1 MRSTTRVTRLSVAL
15 IFSIFSI
22 FSFVTGAAIAEAF
35 AGQTTRVSVSSSGV
49 TADSSASSAVLSAD
63 GRYAVFA
70 SAATNLRDGVATT
83 GTHVYRHDRTT
94 GRTDLV
100 SVTPAGA
107 PGNDVSRDPSLS
119 ADGRFV
125 VFGSFATDL
134 VAGDTNLRQDVFVR
148 DMVTGTTRLVS
159 GATEGVVGLP
169 AASSLSGLS
178 GAREIS
184 DDGRFVVF
192 NSFATN
198 LVAGATNGTQHVYVK
213 DMTTGAVV
221 RASVNDA
228 GEPGNRAS
236 QQPAISGDGRVV
248 AFQSFATNFTSSPLF
263 STPQIFVRVLPDGP
277 TTLETPGAAAAA
289 RRSAAPTLS
298 FDGRYLAFESDAA
311 LDTADLDNGTTDVF
325 LRDRETGST
334 VLASL
339 SPNTVAGAFSARP
352 SISGDGRWVAFDSL
366 DELLVTSDLN
376 GYNDVYL
383 YDRDQRAVV
392 LVSLNDAG
400 EQANWHSGQPLG
412 GASVSSNGQ
421 VVLFGSVATNLV
433 AAPSNGQ
440 SQLYVRKM
448 VDDTPPPP
456 PPAQVTFEWLA
467 PVSDTF
473 SVNRNLPVKFTL
485 HDLDGGAVF
494 DTSVQ
499 VDVVDSSGA
508 VVAGTYVFG
517 DQPSRSVTWSSETY
531 HVNVDTRSLEPGM
544 YWLRVRFSST
554 TLSAEFTLATNATA
568 SAVRSRLRD

>member
-1 MRSTTRVTRLSVAL
+1 MHSTTRLLSVAL
-15 IFSIFSI
+15 IFSIFS
-22 FSFVTGAAIAEAF
+22 FVTSAAIAEAF

-70 SAATNLRDGVATT
+70 SAATNLRDGVTTT

-148 DMVTGTTRLVS
+148 DMVTATTRLVS

-169 AASSLSGLS
+169 AASSLSGMS

-184 DDGRFVVF
+184 DDGRYVVF

-213 DMTTGAVV
+213 DLTTGAVV

-263 STPQIFVRVLPDGP
+263 NTPQVFARVLPDGP
-277 TTLETPGAAAAA
+277 TTLETPGAAAVAK
-289 RRSAAPTLS
+289 RSAAPTLS

-325 LRDRETGST
+325 LRDREAGST

-339 SPNTVAGAFSARP
+339 SPNALGGAFSARP
-352 SISGDGRWVAFDSL
+352 SISGDGRWVVFDSL
-366 DELLVTSDLN
+366 DELLVTGDLN
-376 GYNDVYL
+376 GHNDVYL
-383 YDRDQRAVV
+383 YDRDERSVV
-392 LVSLNDAG
+392 LVSRNDAG
-400 EQANWHSGQPLG
+400 EQGNNLSGLTLG
-412 GASVSSNGQ
+412 GASVSANGH
-421 VVLFGSVATNLV
+421 VVLFGSVASNLV
-433 AAPSNGQ
+433 ADPSPSGP

-473 SVNRNLPVKFTL
+473 SVNRNLPVKFTV
-485 HDLDGGAVF
+485 HDLDGAAVR

-499 VDVVDSSGA
+499 VDVVDPTGA
-508 VVAGTYVFG
+508 VVAGTYTFG
-517 DQPSRSVTWSSETY
+517 DQPSRSVAWSGDTY
-531 HVNVDTRSLEPGM
+531 HVNVDTRSLAPGM
-544 YWLRVRFSST
+544 YWLRVRFSSS
-554 TLSAEFTLATNATA
+554 TLSAEFTLATNGTA